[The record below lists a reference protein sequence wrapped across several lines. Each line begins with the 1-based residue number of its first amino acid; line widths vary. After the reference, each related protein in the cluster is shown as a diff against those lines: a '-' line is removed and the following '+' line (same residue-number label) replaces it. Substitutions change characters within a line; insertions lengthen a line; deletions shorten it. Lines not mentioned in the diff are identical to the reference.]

1 MYLVQPLR
9 QVHRDIRNWRTK
21 DVPWNIE
28 KQQYDFRKALRFIYL
43 WLVYVQH
50 LFRILFYYSLELL
63 ETFPLMFLLKNKKRP
78 WLLFSYY
85 MLRRSESHILFSRL
99 SSNRIFESLNN
110 SSMNDSFNTK
120 PNTSS

>member
-9 QVHRDIRNWRTK
+9 QVHRDIRNWRTE

-28 KQQYDFRKALRFIYL
+28 KQQYDFRKAHRFIYL

-63 ETFPLMFLLKNKKRP
+63 ETFPLMFFAKQQETTTASLFLL
-78 WLLFSYY
+78 Y
-85 MLRRSESHILFSRL
+85 
-99 SSNRIFESLNN
+99 
-110 SSMNDSFNTK
+110 
-120 PNTSS
+120 TSPL